1 MSHTLEHKW
10 DLSSLFK
17 SEKDI
22 QDYIPKLKKRAKDY
36 EKKYLNTL
44 ESLKATEF
52 QSAITEYESIIEGIS
67 GVMTYAFLVFATD
80 TKRGDFYA
88 KYELLANEI
97 EESIVFFEI
106 EFCQLEEKKQ
116 KEFIKYSQK
125 YAHYLQGLL
134 DKKAHQLTLAEEKIL
149 LNTSPVGVGAFS
161 RLFDEHLASLKIRYE
176 DKVLNEEEI
185 LALLHHN
192 DRDIRK
198 KAQKCFSKEL
208 QKSSFLLTYILNM
221 VRKDLGI
228 QTKLRS
234 YDKKESF
241 RHIDNQI
248 TQKSVDSMIDT
259 VNANFSF
266 VHRYYRVKS
275 KILDLTLRD
284 YDRYAPIMSDGENIQ
299 YEEAVQSVLKAFK
312 NFSPKFYEIAKNA
325 LKNGWV
331 DSHPKDGKRGGAF
344 SHGCIPSAHPY
355 VLLNFT
361 GNRRDAF
368 TIAHEF
374 GHMIHQELSKKVGY
388 LNMDTPLT
396 TAETASVFAE
406 MLLFDD
412 LKNSLCADEL
422 FGIYAGK
429 IEDIFSTLFRQVVMT
444 NFERRI
450 HDIEGELKDKDFDK
464 IWREENE
471 KMFDTSLKLTKNYD
485 RWWSYIP
492 HFIHSPFYCYSYS
505 YGQLLVLALFGLYKS
520 GKNKDF
526 VNIYIDFL
534 SRGGSESP
542 KELVARFG
550 FDIESKDFWKIGIG
564 EIKKMLEEFE
574 RIYNERIK

>member
-1 MSHTLEHKW
+1 MSHTLEHRW

-17 SEKDI
+17 SAKDL
-22 QDYIPKLKKRAKDY
+22 QDYIPKLKKRAKDF
-36 EKKYLNTL
+36 EALYLGKL
-44 ESLKATEF
+44 SSLKAEEF
-52 QSAITEYESIIEGIS
+52 EDVLIEYEGIVEGIS

-80 TKRGDFYA
+80 TKKGDFYA
-88 KYELLANEI
+88 KYELLVNEI
-97 EESIVFFEI
+97 EESIVFFELQ
-106 EFCQLEEKKQ
+106 FCQLQTKKQ
-116 KEFIKYSQK
+116 REFIKNCPKYS
-125 YAHYLQGLL
+125 YYLQNLL
-134 DKKAHQLTLAEEKIL
+134 DKKAHQLGLGEEKVL
-149 LNTSPVGVGAFS
+149 LNTSPVGVGAFC
-161 RLFDEHLASLKIRYE
+161 RLFDEHLSSLKISYE
-176 DKVLNEEEI
+176 KKSLSEEEI
-185 LALLHHN
+185 LALLHHC
-192 DRDIRK
+192 DRDVRK

-208 QKSSFLLTYILNM
+208 FKSSFLLTYILNM

-259 VNANFSF
+259 VNTNFSF
-266 VHRYYRVKS
+266 VHKYYNIKS
-275 KILDLTLRD
+275 KILGISLKD
-284 YDRYAPIMSDGENIQ
+284 YDRYAPILNSKENTQ
-299 YEEAVQSVLKAFK
+299 TYEEALESVLKAFK
-312 NFSPKFYEIAKNA
+312 SFSPQFYDIAKTA
-325 LKNGWV
+325 IANGWV

-344 SHGCIPSAHPY
+344 SHGSIPAAHPY

-374 GHMIHQELSKKVGY
+374 GHMIHQELSKKVGC

-412 LKNSLCADEL
+412 LKENLSKKDLKS
-422 FGIYAGK
+422 IYAGK
-429 IEDIFSTLFRQVVMT
+429 LEDIFSTLFRQIVMT

-450 HDIEGELKDKDFDK
+450 HDIEGELKAEDFDN
-464 IWREENE
+464 IWYEENQ
-471 KMFDTSLKLTKNYD
+471 KMFGSSLKLTKNYN

-492 HFIHSPFYCYSYS
+492 HFIHSPFYCYAYS

-526 VNIYIDFL
+526 VKIYTDFL

-542 KELVARFG
+542 KDLVARFG
-550 FDIESKDFWKIGIG
+550 FDIEDKKFWSIGMG
-564 EIKKMLEEFE
+564 EVKKMLEEFE
-574 RIYNERIK
+574 RICH